1 MAVSVVNG
9 FVCYSSC
16 DVSKAK
22 QGKDPHPATGPD
34 EVDQEGAPSS
44 LGPSLGPSLGRA
56 DQPAVVLGGSLSTSA
71 ADRVTA
77 VAGTEPAN
85 PTELSRSKFL
95 VDVLA

>member
-22 QGKDPHPATGPD
+22 QGKDPHPSTGAGNL
-34 EVDQEGAPSS
+34 DQDNESSAP
-44 LGPSLGPSLGRA
+44 GRA
-56 DQPAVVLGGSLSTSA
+56 DQPAVVLGGSLGASA
-71 ADRVTA
+71 ADSVTA
-77 VAGTEPAN
+77 VADTEPAN
-85 PTELSRSKFL
+85 SAELSRSKFL

>member
-34 EVDQEGAPSS
+34 EVEQEDAPST
-44 LGPSLGPSLGRA
+44 PGRA

-71 ADRVTA
+71 ADRVA
-77 VAGTEPAN
+77 AIASAQPAN
-85 PTELSRSKFL
+85 PTELSRSKFAVDLL
-95 VDVLA
+95 V

>member
-9 FVCYSSC
+9 FACYSSC

-34 EVDQEGAPSS
+34 EVDQESASS
-44 LGPSLGPSLGRA
+44 PGRA
-56 DQPAVVLGGSLSTSA
+56 DQPAVVLGGSLSKSA

-77 VAGTEPAN
+77 IAGTGPAN

>member
-22 QGKDPHPATGPD
+22 QGKDPHPSTNAGKPD
-34 EVDQEGAPSS
+34 ERAPTKSG
-44 LGPSLGPSLGRA
+44 LA
-56 DQPAVVLGGSLSTSA
+56 DQPAVVFGGSLSASA
-71 ADRVTA
+71 AGSVTA

-85 PTELSRSKFL
+85 SADLSRSKFL

>member
-22 QGKDPHPATGPD
+22 QGKDPHPSTSAGNANQD
-34 EVDQEGAPSS
+34 REPSS
-44 LGPSLGPSLGRA
+44 PGRA
-56 DQPAVVLGGSLSTSA
+56 DQPAVVFGGSLSTSA
-71 ADRVTA
+71 ANGVTA

-95 VDVLA
+95 VDLLA

>member
-22 QGKDPHPATGPD
+22 QGKDPHPSTSAGNVDKESAT
-34 EVDQEGAPSS
+34 AS
-44 LGPSLGPSLGRA
+44 LARA
-56 DQPAVVLGGSLSTSA
+56 DQPAVVFGGSLDPSA
-71 ADRVTA
+71 AHRVTA
-77 VAGTEPAN
+77 AESTQPAN
-85 PTELSRSKFL
+85 QTALSRSKFL

>member
-34 EVDQEGAPSS
+34 EVDQHGAPSS
-44 LGPSLGPSLGRA
+44 PGRA
-56 DQPAVVLGGSLSTSA
+56 DQPAVVLGGALRASA
-71 ADRVTA
+71 ADSVTA
-77 VAGTEPAN
+77 VAGAQPAN
-85 PTELSRSKFL
+85 STELSRSKFL

>member
-16 DVSKAK
+16 DASKAK
-22 QGKDPHPATGPD
+22 QGKDPHPSTGAGNLNQD
-34 EVDQEGAPSS
+34 SASS
-44 LGPSLGPSLGRA
+44 SPGRA

-71 ADRVTA
+71 ADSVTA
-77 VAGTEPAN
+77 VAGAEPAN
-85 PTELSRSKFL
+85 STELSRSKFL

>member
-22 QGKDPHPATGPD
+22 QGKDPHPSTGANA
-34 EVDQEGAPSS
+34 DQSNESS
-44 LGPSLGPSLGRA
+44 TPGRA
-56 DQPAVVLGGSLSTSA
+56 DQPAVVLGGSLRASA
-71 ADRVTA
+71 ADSVTA
-77 VAGTEPAN
+77 VADTAAAN
-85 PTELSRSKFL
+85 STELSRSKFL